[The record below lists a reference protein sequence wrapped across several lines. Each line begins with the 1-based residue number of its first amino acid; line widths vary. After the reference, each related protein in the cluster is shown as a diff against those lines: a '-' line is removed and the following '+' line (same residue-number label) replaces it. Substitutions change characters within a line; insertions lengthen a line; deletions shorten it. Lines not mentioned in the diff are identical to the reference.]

1 LGNFP
6 TGAFLDFVPSC
17 AYWARAPVT
26 TTQNE
31 GYVTLFLDTE
41 NTAQNPCGRAQAYVA
56 STQFAEITA
65 LYGALLAV
73 VVPENL
79 SLQIRT
85 VTAPRLSL
93 TLGPG
98 TYDAATLRFLEPSWP
113 LPPARPGLVVYCST
127 VNPRSIFI
135 AKMCSGFAGA
145 KSSRYVPQT
154 LDCDVFMRSKC
165 ISEQLFNSSVCGCY
179 QDQADIQSRG
189 LPTGITAQMVNRPQ
203 CFGNVCA
210 LGSAYRESEWLED
223 CGMICQ
229 QVIRAIGSDYAQN
242 VNQVMSCGGD
252 LFNLAEPNEPLVP
265 ANEPTPAW
273 LLGLFAALG
282 SLAVVMIVLFAVF
295 YSRRNE
301 ANDKRNDK
309 RNDREA
315 KLVTA
320 TVSVST

>member
-1 LGNFP
+1 
-6 TGAFLDFVPSC
+6 
-17 AYWARAPVT
+17 
-26 TTQNE
+26 
-31 GYVTLFLDTE
+31 
-41 NTAQNPCGRAQAYVA
+41 
-56 STQFAEITA
+56 
-65 LYGALLAV
+65 
-73 VVPENL
+73 
-79 SLQIRT
+79 
-85 VTAPRLSL
+85 
-93 TLGPG
+93 
-98 TYDAATLRFLEPSWP
+98 
-113 LPPARPGLVVYCST
+113 
-127 VNPRSIFI
+127 
-135 AKMCSGFAGA
+135 
-145 KSSRYVPQT
+145 
-154 LDCDVFMRSKC
+154 
-165 ISEQLFNSSVCGCY
+165 
-179 QDQADIQSRG
+179 
-189 LPTGITAQMVNRPQ
+189 
-203 CFGNVCA
+203 
-210 LGSAYRESEWLED
+210 
-223 CGMICQ
+223 MICQ